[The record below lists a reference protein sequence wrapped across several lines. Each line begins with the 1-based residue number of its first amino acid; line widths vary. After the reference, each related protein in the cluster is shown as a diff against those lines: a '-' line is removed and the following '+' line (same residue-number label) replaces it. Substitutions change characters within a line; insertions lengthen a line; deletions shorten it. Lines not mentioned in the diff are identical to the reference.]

1 MKLDIKTTKGTGL
14 TDALR
19 DFLQAQMDG
28 LDPLVARFGESV
40 TAEAEVGRPSGHH
53 LKGDIQRAEVHVR
66 LPGKLV
72 YAEASGEDPYAVIR
86 EAVKE
91 AARQIKD
98 YRGVLAGRHRGA
110 ARGKE

>member
-53 LKGDIQRAEVHVR
+53 LKGEIQRAMLDVCFVFPSANFIKNPLSLFVTDNFWRRVLQLPCPMEV
-66 LPGKLV
+66 
-72 YAEASGEDPYAVIR
+72 S
-86 EAVKE
+86 
-91 AARQIKD
+91 
-98 YRGVLAGRHRGA
+98 
-110 ARGKE
+110 